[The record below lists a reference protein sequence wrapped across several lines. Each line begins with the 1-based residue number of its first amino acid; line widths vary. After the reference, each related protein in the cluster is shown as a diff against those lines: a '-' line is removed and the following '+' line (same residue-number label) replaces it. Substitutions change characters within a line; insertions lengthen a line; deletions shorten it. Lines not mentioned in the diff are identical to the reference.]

1 VFREIGEQDGQAETN
16 FSSRL
21 VETLGECGVINLS
34 VVIGLAARKKEA
46 DFISKKIQKNLKL
59 ESKCKKNTTYSV

>member
-1 VFREIGEQDGQAETN
+1 MDIFNFLPRLIWHVFREIGEQDGQTETD

-21 VETLGECGVINLS
+21 VETLGECSVVNLS

-46 DFISKKIQKNLKL
+46 DFISKHFLRIF
-59 ESKCKKNTTYSV
+59 

>member
-46 DFISKKIQKNLKL
+46 DFISKKIL
-59 ESKCKKNTTYSV
+59 